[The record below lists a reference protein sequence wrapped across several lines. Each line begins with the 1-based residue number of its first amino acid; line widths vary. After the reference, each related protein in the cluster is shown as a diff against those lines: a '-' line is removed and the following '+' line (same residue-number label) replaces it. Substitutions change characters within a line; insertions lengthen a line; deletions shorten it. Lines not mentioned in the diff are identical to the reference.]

1 MNISLTASQGTLPS
15 TAGYTPAPNP
25 KHAVR
30 VIAWITAVCLLGD
43 SMLYIV
49 LPVYWTS
56 FGLETLW
63 QVGFLLSINRFVRLP
78 LNPLIGWLYGRI
90 SKRTGIII
98 AVSLALLTTWA
109 YGSLSGFLAL
119 FLARTLWGAAWSLLR
134 IGGYLTV
141 LEASNRTNRGSMLG
155 TYNGIVGMG
164 SLLGMLAGG
173 ILGEW
178 IGVRYTAWILGAAIL
193 AGLPLAWRHVPATV
207 ARTEAAQ
214 PEASTGSG
222 VEGDDSTRA
231 GGHGTSNDYARSG
244 EQRPSTDHPSVGA
257 GGTYADNAGAS
268 PKPAKAS
275 IPPMGRDSARSS
287 GNEARA
293 NGAGLGEND
302 ADAKNGTSSEG
313 TEAREPIAITGG
325 GPRAVAVSGLAAA
338 LRISAEAWLVL
349 VSGLVTGIIFFG
361 IYLGTMSPMIES
373 HLPESGTI
381 MLLGATLGAASVA
394 GIVQAIRWAWSPLLS
409 PRIGAWSD
417 GPGGRLPV
425 YLGSLIL
432 AAAAFAM
439 LPLQLPFFA
448 WLAVLLAAQLA
459 NTAIVTLTDALA
471 ADMAGGSSRVTY
483 MTTYTTVVDIGAAL
497 GPLIGFAAVG
507 ILGLGPLYAGCACM
521 LAMLGSAWL
530 LLAAKQQRNSRQA
543 SSK

>member
-1 MNISLTASQGTLPS
+1 MNTSLTASPGTLPS
-15 TAGYTPAPNP
+15 TAGYAPAPNP

-30 VIAWITAVCLLGD
+30 VIAWVTAVCLLGD

-49 LPVYWTS
+49 LPVYWTA

-119 FLARTLWGAAWSLLR
+119 LLARTLWGAAWSLLR

-141 LEASNRTNRGSMLG
+141 LEASNRTNRGSLLG
-155 TYNGIVGMG
+155 TYNGIIGMG

-214 PEASTGSG
+214 PEAS
-222 VEGDDSTRA
+222 
-231 GGHGTSNDYARSG
+231 
-244 EQRPSTDHPSVGA
+244 
-257 GGTYADNAGAS
+257 
-268 PKPAKAS
+268 
-275 IPPMGRDSARSS
+275 
-287 GNEARA
+287 
-293 NGAGLGEND
+293 LGEND
-302 ADAKNGTSSEG
+302 ADAKRASENRASPEE
-313 TEAREPIAITGG
+313 TEACEPIAITGG
-325 GPRAVAVSGLAAA
+325 SPRTAATSGLAAA
-338 LRISAEAWLVL
+338 LRNSSEAWLVL

-394 GIVQAIRWAWSPLLS
+394 GLVQAVRWAWSPLLS

-417 GPGGRLPV
+417 GPRGRLPI

-432 AAAAFAM
+432 AAAAFSL
-439 LPLQLPFFA
+439 LPLQLPFAA

-471 ADMAGGSSRVTY
+471 ADMAVGSSRVTY

-497 GPLIGFAAVG
+497 GPLLGFAAVG
-507 ILGLGPLYAGCACM
+507 MLGLGTLYAGCACM

-530 LLAAKQQRNSRQA
+530 LLAAKRRRSSRA